1 MTLDAIHPPA
11 ERSLES
17 ETVSVAIGE
26 PDANIFLC
34 PECSRPLSVGSSRC
48 ARCGTRL
55 VAGVPLKKVSGF
67 VGLGLMAGLLVG
79 GGIGVVTL
87 LSGSVATPV
96 PAPLPAAIPSAVPA
110 SVAPAPPV
118 PSVVPVDP
126 GVPPAALSALRQST
140 IVNQRLLADTDLL
153 TRAMAVEAPSAA
165 EIAPLLRNLASTA
178 AFGDAPAATVGTWD
192 AATTVSRDLA
202 AFYAAV
208 ERVADDGLAASI
220 ANERAYRDAGRRM
233 LAVLDGLTD
242 LDAASRGLAAT
253 VDVELPA
260 LDPATD

>member
-1 MTLDAIHPPA
+1 MTLDALHPPA

-17 ETVSVAIGE
+17 ESVSVAIGE
-26 PDANIFLC
+26 PDAQIFLC

-79 GGIGVVTL
+79 GGIGAVTL

-96 PAPLPAAIPSAVPA
+96 PAPPPAAIASAVPA
-110 SVAPAPPV
+110 SVAAV

-126 GVPPAALSALRQST
+126 GVPPAALSALRRST

-153 TRAMAVEAPSAA
+153 TRAMAVDAPSAA
-165 EIAPLLRNLASTA
+165 EIAPLLRSLASTA
-178 AFGDAPAATVGTWD
+178 AFGDRLATTVGTWD
-192 AATTVSRDLA
+192 AGTTVSRDLA

-208 ERVADDGLAASI
+208 DRVADDGLAASI

-260 LDPATD
+260 LGPATD

>member
-1 MTLDAIHPPA
+1 MTLDALHPPA

-17 ETVSVAIGE
+17 ESASVAIGE

-67 VGLGLMAGLLVG
+67 MGLGLMAGLLVG
-79 GGIGVVTL
+79 GGIGAVTL
-87 LSGSVATPV
+87 LSGSVATPIA
-96 PAPLPAAIPSAVPA
+96 APPPAAIPSAVPA
-110 SVAPAPPV
+110 SVAPV
-118 PSVVPVDP
+118 PSLVPVDP

-153 TRAMAVEAPSAA
+153 TQAMAVDTPSAA

-178 AFGDAPAATVGTWD
+178 AFGDKLATTVGTW
-192 AATTVSRDLA
+192 ATGTTVSRELA

-208 ERVADDGLAASI
+208 ERVADDGLAASL